1 MIKLNVKI
9 SAESVA
15 TGSIVISLLVTLLVF
30 TFFGWLGYAYFN
42 PNTASG
48 RFLIKVLSKMFK
60 NEIWL
65 LIINPWTMNTY
76 QFYWSMFRCYMHI
89 LAILFSSKSNFGHN
103 CQAQS
108 LSSLYLYHDLYIS
121 LATPNH
127 HKLFKCRIVDL
138 NSTVYEQIIDYFGYF
153 PPNIDIDIRFMAIL
167 KAEYYSNIFFNIF
180 PNIGL

>member
-89 LAILFSSKSNFGHN
+89 LAILFSSKSLDTIVKLNLSLLSISIMISISHLPHQTTINF
-103 CQAQS
+103 
-108 LSSLYLYHDLYIS
+108 LS
-121 LATPNH
+121 A
-127 HKLFKCRIVDL
+127 V
-138 NSTVYEQIIDYFGYF
+138 
-153 PPNIDIDIRFMAIL
+153 
-167 KAEYYSNIFFNIF
+167 
-180 PNIGL
+180 